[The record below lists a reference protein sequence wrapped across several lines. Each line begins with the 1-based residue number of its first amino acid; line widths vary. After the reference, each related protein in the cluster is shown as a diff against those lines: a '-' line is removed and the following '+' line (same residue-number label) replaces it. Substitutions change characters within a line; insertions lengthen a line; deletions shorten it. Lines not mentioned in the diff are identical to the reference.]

1 MSRDEQQCSFCTV
14 RSPVTLTVL
23 MSSVSS
29 FQLLNVETV
38 CRCCH
43 DLVPLRIFQQN
54 HVFFLISRR
63 VGLKIVLSLLA
74 SYGEALIISGPDAE
88 KWIVQYMV
96 PDWVYCKKKSLQSAM
111 LMALLA
117 CTEAQQSFN

>member
-54 HVFFLISRR
+54 HVVFFFNQQKSGFKNSS
-63 VGLKIVLSLLA
+63 V
-74 SYGEALIISGPDAE
+74 IIGIM
-88 KWIVQYMV
+88 W
-96 PDWVYCKKKSLQSAM
+96 
-111 LMALLA
+111 
-117 CTEAQQSFN
+117 

>member
-54 HVFFLISRR
+54 HVVVFFNQQKSGFKNSS
-63 VGLKIVLSLLA
+63 V
-74 SYGEALIISGPDAE
+74 IIGIM
-88 KWIVQYMV
+88 W
-96 PDWVYCKKKSLQSAM
+96 
-111 LMALLA
+111 
-117 CTEAQQSFN
+117 